1 MAEDEWMRT
10 DDVAAVLGVSKTVVW
25 RQIHLG
31 RLPAEKFGRD
41 WRIKREDFEAFRHL
55 ERPRGRPRRPRPAP
69 AE

>member
-1 MAEDEWMRT
+1 MRT
-10 DDVAAVLGVSKTVVW
+10 EEVAAELGVSKTVVW

-41 WRIKREDFEAFRHL
+41 WRISRADFELFRTMD
-55 ERPRGRPRRPRPAP
+55 RKRGRPRRPRPA